1 MLTSLRI
8 YCNSLL
14 FKDYCKIVPGQPG
27 SRNDLSDMKKPTI
40 DAIEA
45 EIQQERAEA
54 LGRAGERLEEAL
66 RVLWAIRGELE
77 GKRGQLHTGP
87 RDREAGGGVPEEAN
101 PSRYRA
107 WHARVVELRHFL
119 IIQREAI
126 GFRRHDDVDR
136 HYPMPPDLPPRG
148 EPERGEPR

>member
-1 MLTSLRI
+1 MR
-8 YCNSLL
+8 
-14 FKDYCKIVPGQPG
+14 
-27 SRNDLSDMKKPTI
+27 KPTI

-45 EIQQERAEA
+45 EIEQERAEA

-66 RVLWAIRGELE
+66 RVLWALRRELE
-77 GKRGQLHTGP
+77 GMGGDLHTRS
-87 RDREAGGGVPEEAN
+87 RDREAGGGVMEESTT
-101 PSRYRA
+101 SRYRA

-136 HYPMPPDLPPRG
+136 HYPMPPDLPPSG
-148 EPERGEPR
+148 EPERRAPR